1 MTYGRSLMANNRSPT
16 EMFMA
21 GNCPE
26 SANHHGLLAFKEKR
40 SIRLLDRDEYN
51 GVRFELRVLPT
62 SLSNEELTENVKVE
76 IFSLK
81 LRGTS
86 QTPTECLIPD
96 EEHICSRFVCP
107 AEVHVQVHMPDVL
120 LDDE

>member
-21 GNCPE
+21 GNLFDCWIVMNITG
-26 SANHHGLLAFKEKR
+26 SG
-40 SIRLLDRDEYN
+40 
-51 GVRFELRVLPT
+51 RFELRVLRT
-62 SLSNEELTENVKVE
+62 SLSRRRVNRERKVHRRSQVE

-96 EEHICSRFVCP
+96 EEHICPRFVCP
-107 AEVHVQVHMPDVL
+107 AEVRVQL
-120 LDDE
+120 SSISNLIELGQRLIE

>member
-1 MTYGRSLMANNRSPT
+1 MANNRSPT

-62 SLSNEELTENVKVE
+62 SLSRRRVNRERKVHSRSQVE